1 MCSANSLPLDGRRC
15 CSDPADDGN
24 GGIKNDKH
32 DHEDFLRRL
41 IIRDLKLLS
50 WCIGGVLSSGILR
63 GI

>member
-50 WCIGGVLSSGILR
+50 
-63 GI
+63 